1 MKKTKVC
8 KDPMKEPYPP
18 PTGRCIYKCNEGTVR
33 NTSTGK
39 CEKIPMSNPVISNSS
54 KVPVVSNVL
63 VVPTNVCKE
72 LPRTKIN
79 IEKFIKDIEKY
90 KTAKDLIESYKVDDK
105 DIMNV
110 VGELN
115 KLNKV
120 SEENNKSQQGFI
132 YERLWDICIKL
143 GLTTELT
150 DSTIYT
156 TKHVIGNSCIIGS
169 TSNVNIG
176 NYFDKY
182 IEEGLISG
190 NSGGYS
196 DISFENQNKK
206 TLHKILYLVSVKYIN
221 VENKSIKD
229 FDIQNLCTIIK
240 EREEEYKDKNK
251 DDKDMKNYEIK
262 TLLFV
267 KNKKLFIDEI
277 CEKVHK
283 SSNILIKYISPN
295 GNYENVYDLG
305 DLEIY
310 YDKLRHLL
318 KSYDYWKDD
327 KVKEFKKAYLNIGDI
342 FKQPFIA
349 RFHQELFIEKI
360 NALMKKGEKE
370 LLIGAIPRSG
380 KTYIMAGIIL
390 RHVQEHMKAGLSEF
404 YNYVII
410 TPAPNE
416 TLSQYIEAFDYNDFD
431 RYNIKAFNIKEKGK
445 YEKVNCHKVYLSSKQ
460 LLDNGLKTKDK
471 IEKKIE
477 NYFKDDNLEKIDPQI
492 IFLDEA
498 HHGMG
503 TDNAEEILKEILLK
517 IDKTVNKNCSK
528 IFVSATYNKT
538 KDKYKIK
545 DSNIIKWD
553 LNDIKFIKK
562 FYNNYE
568 DSGSSGSKSEMTI
581 KTFLEYF
588 DNRFGKEI
596 VNAVIKDR
604 NKIQLQYIKNISKQY
619 QHFPDPFLIT
629 SVWDKDFLDKQRDLI
644 EGTNFGF
651 DMDKLF
657 TYRKDGVTFENEEQ
671 LIELFEYYLGYPLE
685 KKIADIKCLKF
696 EEYNNKKIDN
706 SAEYPIIKS
715 KLEDNI
721 DHKFTEKELRDM
733 DINKY
738 TDIIIKIGSICYKS
752 KWEWKEID
760 RNYKEI
766 GFLKTRGIL
775 PRIRDVCTNGCRTLQ
790 HTSNKTSQLWFLP
803 GGVVGRLED
812 YIIFSLLQLLQTKFT
827 KFYDKHIFFICRT
840 EQEIKNAPNVNEKEK
855 KKILYNKF
863 NNKNN
868 IKFQTQGINIK
879 DQINDINDKII
890 DGNGEYYKK
899 EGLIILSGGR
909 LILGVSLPKV
919 DIVTL
924 FTNSKSFDNIYQ
936 MMFRSMT
943 EVYTKENCTKNSYC
957 AKKKYGFMVDL
968 NPQRVLSTLNY
979 LQQNNNKKKLGPTEN
994 DYTTIADTMNIDRDI
1009 FINKYD
1015 DPFANDAEKKKAI
1028 QKFSEEFFQ
1037 RLFKNSKYKD
1047 DLELNKFLDEI
1058 EYDDD
1063 DFETIAKAYIR
1074 IFSKFKGVV
1083 QQPKSSSKDNSVNAI
1098 TDGAKGFK
1106 NKKKDDKDND
1116 GDDKNGD
1123 DNRDDKKEDDK
1134 KEDDKKES
1142 SNISNPEEIKKKL
1155 KGLKKIIILLLS
1167 VIAPCFNDDECV
1179 ILNNNTDDDDSKPI
1193 KYNKIIDLLNNIENE
1208 DDGIITKDL
1217 FIKIFKDRVGGDEL
1231 LSNYSNTEL
1240 FEFIKLIFNNIKE
1253 KQLKGGI
1260 IRMKKKGGNI
1270 INIDTFYQNKKREI
1284 YNIKNPEKLLDQI
1297 NKTLPFTERAK
1308 KERGEVFTPIKL
1320 VKEMIDKLPEEVWK
1334 NKDFKWLDPSAGMGN
1349 FPVAIYM
1356 KLMESLKEEFIDE
1369 DKRRRHIL
1377 EEMLYMVELDKGN
1390 VFMMNKIF
1398 CGKTY
1403 KLNIFEGSFIE
1414 GDYKD
1419 FDIYSSN
1426 TSNIKL
1432 KNNKTFIKKVNGFN
1446 NNFDIIVG
1454 NPPYQEDKASGDNK
1468 LYLDF
1473 TKNSVDILKDNGL
1486 LLFITPRNILEYLLL
1501 VEKNR
1506 NIINDFYQI
1515 KYIAIETSKHHFPK
1529 VGSTF
1534 VYFLIE
1540 KKLYYEKTIIEYMY
1554 RNKIEKMEIML
1565 KKGFKI
1571 PKILTKLDIY
1581 ILGQLTSKTN
1591 NYKLHDFLFGNKMQR
1606 IRKDHIKKNIV
1617 TIKETDKNKI
1627 KIIDTIN
1634 ITNPHPGKYYYYNLK
1649 DNDYGKNK
1657 LILSKKG
1664 YLMPYVDTTKSYTYS
1679 DSFKYIIDDN
1689 MEQIKLL
1696 LESKIVDYLI
1706 FQYSKNGYDNIDI
1719 IQTIYKKNLNNIK
1732 NEDELY
1738 RLYNLKEEHI
1748 RHINSILSKKSIN
1761 NQP

>member
-8 KDPMKEPYPP
+8 KDPMKEPYPLP
-18 PTGRCIYKCNEGTVR
+18 NGRCIFKCKEGSIR

-39 CEKIPMSNPVISNSS
+39 CDKISTSIPI
-54 KVPVVSNVL
+54 VP

-72 LPRTKIN
+72 VPRTKIN

-90 KTAKDLIESYKVDDK
+90 KTAKNLIEGYKVDDK
-105 DIMNV
+105 DINNV

-115 KLNKV
+115 KLNKEP
-120 SEENNKSQQGFI
+120 EENNKSQQGFI

-176 NYFDKY
+176 DYFNKY

-196 DISFENQNKK
+196 DITFENQNKK
-206 TLHKILYLVSVKYIN
+206 TSHKILYLVSVKYIDITDN
-221 VENKSIKD
+221 ISIKK

-240 EREEEYKDKNK
+240 EREEEYRDKNK

-267 KNKKLFIDEI
+267 KNKKLFIDEV
-277 CEKVHK
+277 CEKVNK

-295 GNYENVYDLG
+295 GNYENVYDLD

-327 KVKEFKKAYLNIGDI
+327 KITDFKKTYLNVDDI

-390 RHVQEHMKAGLSEF
+390 RHVQEHMNVGLNEF

-416 TLSQYIEAFDYNDFD
+416 TLSQYIEAFEYNDFD

-445 YEKVNCHKVYLSSKQ
+445 YEKVKCHKVFLSSKQ

-471 IEKKIE
+471 IKKNIE
-477 NYFKDDNLEKIDPQI
+477 NYFKDDNLEKIDHQI

-503 TDNAEEILKEILLK
+503 TENADEILEELLRK
-517 IDKTVNKNCSK
+517 IDSTVNKNCCK
-528 IFVSATYNKT
+528 IYVSATYNKISATYNKT
-538 KDKYKIK
+538 KKKYKGIK

-562 FYNNYE
+562 FYNNEE
-568 DSGSSGSKSEMTI
+568 DIKSSGSSSSSGSKSDTTI
-581 KTFLEYF
+581 KSFLEYF

-604 NKIQLQYIKNISKQY
+604 NKIELQYIKNISRQY

-629 SVWDKDFLDKQRDLI
+629 SIWDRDFLDKQRYLI

-685 KKIADIKCLKF
+685 KKIAGIKCLKF
-696 EEYNNKKIDN
+696 DEYNKKNIDN

-721 DHKFTEKELRDM
+721 DHNFTDKELRDM

-738 TDIIIKIGSICYKS
+738 TDIIIKIGSIYYKS

-812 YIIFSLLQLLQTKFT
+812 YIIFSLLQLLETKFK

-840 EQEIKNAPNVNEKEK
+840 EQEIKNATNENEKEK

-868 IKFQTQGINIK
+868 IKFQTNGSNIK
-879 DQINDINDKII
+879 DQINVINNKII
-890 DGNGEYYKK
+890 DGNNEYYKK

-924 FTNSKSFDNIYQ
+924 FTNSKSFDEIYQ

-943 EVYTKENCTKNSYC
+943 EVYTKDNCTKNSYC

-979 LQQNNNKKKLGPTEN
+979 LQQNNNKNKIGPSEN

-1009 FINKYD
+1009 FINKFD
-1015 DPFANDAEKKKAI
+1015 DPFASPAEKKKAI
-1028 QKFSEEFFQ
+1028 KKFSEEFFQ
-1037 RLFKNSKYKD
+1037 GLFKNSNYKD
-1047 DLELNKFLDEI
+1047 DIELNKFLDEI

-1063 DFETIAKAYIR
+1063 EFEKIAKEYIR
-1074 IFSKFKGVV
+1074 IFSNFKGVV
-1083 QQPKSSSKDNSVNAI
+1083 QQPKSTSKDNVANAI
-1098 TDGAKGFK
+1098 TDGPKVLK
-1106 NKKKDDKDND
+1106 NKKKEGDKSDDKSGNKSDKS
-1116 GDDKNGD
+1116 DDKSD
-1123 DNRDDKKEDDK
+1123 KSDKKK
-1134 KEDDKKES
+1134 S
-1142 SNISNPEEIKKKL
+1142 SSISNPEEIKKKI
-1155 KGLKKIIILLLS
+1155 KSLKKIIISLLS

-1179 ILNNNTDDDDSKPI
+1179 ILNNNEDDDNSQPI
-1193 KYNKIIDLLNNIENE
+1193 KYNKIIDLLNNIEKE

-1217 FIKIFKDRVGGDEL
+1217 FIKIFKDRVGGDDL
-1231 LSNYSNTEL
+1231 LSNYTNEEL
-1240 FEFIKLIFNNIKE
+1240 FEFIKLVFNNIKE

-1260 IRMKKKGGNI
+1260 IKMKKTGGNI

-1284 YNIKNPEKLLDQI
+1284 YNIKNPEKLLEHI
-1297 NKTLPFTERAK
+1297 NKMLPFTERSK

-1334 NKDFKWLDPSAGMGN
+1334 NKNLKWLDPSAGMGN
-1349 FPVAIYM
+1349 FSVAIYM
-1356 KLMESLKEEFIDE
+1356 KLMESLKDEFIDE

-1377 EEMLYMVELDKGN
+1377 EEMLYMVELYKGN
-1390 VFMMNKIF
+1390 VYMMNNIF
-1398 CGKTY
+1398 CGKIY
-1403 KLNIFEGSFIE
+1403 KLNIFEGSFFIK

-1419 FDIYSSN
+1419 TDIYPSS
-1426 TSNIKL
+1426 IKL
-1432 KNNKTFIKKVNGFN
+1432 KNNKMFINKVKGFN
-1446 NNFDIIVG
+1446 NKFDIIVG

-1473 TKNSVDILKDNGL
+1473 TKNSLDILQDRGL
-1486 LLFITPRNILEYLLL
+1486 LLFITPRNILDYLLL

-1515 KYIAIETSKHHFPK
+1515 KYIAIETSKHYFPK

-1554 RNKIEKMEIML
+1554 RNKIEKMKKML
-1565 KKGFKI
+1565 EKGFKI
-1571 PKILTKLDIY
+1571 PKVLTKLDIY
-1581 ILGQLTSKTN
+1581 ILEQLTSKTN
-1591 NYKLHDFLFGNKMQR
+1591 NYKLHDFFFGKKMQR
-1606 IRKDHIKKNIV
+1606 IRDSHIKKNIV
-1617 TIKETDKNKI
+1617 TINETDKNKI

-1634 ITNPHPGKYYYYNLK
+1634 KEKPFPGIFYYYNLK
-1649 DNDYGKNK
+1649 DNDFGRNK

-1679 DSFKYIIDDN
+1679 DNFKYIIDDN
-1689 MEQIKLL
+1689 MDQIKLL

-1706 FQYSKNGYDNIDI
+1706 LQYSKNGFDRIDI
-1719 IQTIYKKNLNNIK
+1719 IQTIHKKNLNNIK

-1748 RHINSILSKKSIN
+1748 RHINSILHITKKIY
-1761 NQP
+1761 